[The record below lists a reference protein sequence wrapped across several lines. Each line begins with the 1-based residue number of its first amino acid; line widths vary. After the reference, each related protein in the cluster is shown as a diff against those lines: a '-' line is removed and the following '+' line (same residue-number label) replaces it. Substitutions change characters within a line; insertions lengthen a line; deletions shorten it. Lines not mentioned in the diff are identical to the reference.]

1 MAASTLR
8 QPELFSTP
16 AQPAP
21 ALWIDVAIPLP
32 LRGTFTY
39 SVSQGM
45 TRNVAPGVRVLVPF
59 GKQQL
64 VGYVLDQS
72 SVAPRGIDLERVR
85 PVLSVLDEEPVFD
98 RELLRFLRDAAEY
111 YLYPLGEVL
120 RAAAPAVD
128 RRERSAIAKD
138 PRARAKSLRARWAS
152 VREETFVKLAP
163 PSKGADDR
171 TTSGKDDPRK
181 ARGDKQAQVLA
192 ILEARGEVSLKEL
205 RAHLESA
212 REVVQRLRAR
222 GVVEV
227 SRREVPADPFF
238 GKAVHRDTPPPLTAA
253 QAGAAEA
260 IVHAVREHR
269 RETFLLHGV
278 TGSGKTEVYLRAV
291 DAVQREGRG
300 ALILVPEIALTP
312 QLVGRYRARFGDDLA
327 VLHSGLKDAERHA
340 MWRRLHRGECKV
352 AIGARSAVFAPI
364 KDLGLVLVDEEHD
377 PSFKQDDNFR
387 YHGRDLALLRA
398 HRAGAVCVLGSATPS
413 VESFFAAQEGRYRLL
428 QLPERATSAP
438 LPSVEIVDLRKVGR
452 RGPTGHE
459 LLSLPLVRAIDECLD
474 RGEQA
479 ILFLNRRGFAP
490 SVRCGACDK
499 TLECPSCS
507 VALVLHRREG
517 ALRCHYCDFSA
528 PFAGVCMKC
537 RSGDVTLIGVGTEK
551 LEQSI
556 ISAFPRARVGRL
568 DRDVASGAGA
578 EAVLDKLRRGELDV
592 LVGTQMVTKGHDFPR
607 VTLVGVI
614 EADAALSLPDFRACE
629 RTFQLLAQVAG
640 RAGRKDLPG
649 RVLVQTFQ
657 PGHPVLRR
665 ARTHDYEGFFEDEV
679 AARRELGYPP
689 FGRLAAIKLDSP
701 DELRVRQVAENL
713 ATFIRS
719 EPECERGEVRLL
731 GPAPSPIERVRSRT
745 RMQAL
750 LRSSERPALRRLLH
764 RLVAELEA
772 HPPPLVRVAIDVDPI
787 HML

>member
-1 MAASTLR
+1 MLPR
-8 QPELFSTP
+8 QPALFATP
-16 AQPAP
+16 EVPPP
-21 ALWIDVAIPLP
+21 ALWIEVAIPLP

-39 SVSQGM
+39 AVAEGM
-45 TRNVAPGVRVLVPF
+45 TRHVRPGGRVMVPF
-59 GKQQL
+59 GSQRL
-64 VGYVLDQS
+64 VGYVTE
-72 SVAPRGIDLERVR
+72 VRAKAPVQVDPARIKG
-85 PVLSVLDEEPVFD
+85 VLSVLDDEPVFD
-98 RELLRFLRDAAEY
+98 EELLRFLREAADY
-111 YLYPLGEVL
+111 YLHPLGEVL
-120 RAAAPAVD
+120 RTAAPAVD
-128 RRERSAIAKD
+128 RREQPASAKD
-138 PRARAKSLRARWAS
+138 PRARGRSMRARWAT
-152 VREETFVKLAP
+152 VREETFVKLATVATEP
-163 PSKGADDR
+163 DA
-171 TTSGKDDPRK
+171 RK

-192 ILEARGEVSLKEL
+192 ILEARGEVPLAEL
-205 RAHLESA
+205 RAQVKGA
-212 REVVQRLRAR
+212 REVVERLSAR
-222 GVVEV
+222 GAVEV

-238 GKAVHRDTPPPLTAA
+238 GQPVQRDAPPALTAA
-253 QAGAAEA
+253 QASAAEA
-260 IVHAVREHR
+260 IVRTVQERH

-291 DAVQREGRG
+291 DAAQRAGRG

-327 VLHSGLKDAERHA
+327 VLHSGLREGERHA
-340 MWRRLHRGECKV
+340 MWRRLHLGSCRV
-352 AIGARSAVFAPI
+352 AIGARSAIFAPV
-364 KDLGLVLVDEEHD
+364 KDLGLILVDEEHD

-413 VESFFAAQEGRYRLL
+413 VESFAAASEGRYTML
-428 QLPERATSAP
+428 QLPERATNAP
-438 LPSVEIVDLRKVGR
+438 LPSVEIVDLRRVGR

-459 LLSLPLVRAIDECLD
+459 LLSLPLVRAIDENLD
-474 RGEQA
+474 RGEQT

-490 SVRCGACDK
+490 SVRCAACDEA
-499 TLECPSCS
+499 LQCPSCS

-528 PFAGVCMKC
+528 PFSGACIRC
-537 RSGDVTLIGVGTEK
+537 RSTEVTLLGVGTEK

-556 ISAFPRARVGRL
+556 VSAFPRARVGRL

-578 EAVLDKLRRGELDV
+578 EAVLSKLRRGELDV

-649 RVLVQTFQ
+649 RVLIQTFQ
-657 PGHPVLRR
+657 PGHPVLHR
-665 ARTHDYEGFFEDEV
+665 ARTHDYEGFFQDEV
-679 AARRELGYPP
+679 SARRELGYPP
-689 FGRLAAIKLDSP
+689 FGRLAALKLDSP
-701 DELRVRQVAENL
+701 DPDRVRAAADEL
-713 ATFIRS
+713 AATLRAM
-719 EPECERGEVRLL
+719 PELERGEVKLL

-750 LRSSERPALRRLLH
+750 LRAQERPPLRRVLS
-764 RLVAELEA
+764 RLAQRLDQGL
-772 HPPPLVRVAIDVDPI
+772 PPLVRVALDVDPI

>member
-1 MAASTLR
+1 MTASNLR
-8 QPELFSTP
+8 QPALFATP
-16 AQPAP
+16 EAPAP
-21 ALWIDVAIPLP
+21 ALWVDVAIPLP

-39 SVSQGM
+39 SVAHGM
-45 TRNVAPGVRVLVPF
+45 TRHVAPGGRVVVPF
-59 GKQQL
+59 GPQRL
-64 VGYVLDQS
+64 VAYVLEARS
-72 SVAPRGIDLERVR
+72 TPPSGIDPERIKG
-85 PVLSVLDEEPVFD
+85 VLSVLDDEPVFD
-98 RELLRFLRDAAEY
+98 AELLRFLREAADY

-120 RAAAPAVD
+120 RTAAPAVD
-128 RRERSAIAKD
+128 RREKRDLSKD
-138 PRARAKSLRARWAS
+138 PANRARSLRAKWAT
-152 VREETFVKLAP
+152 VREETFVKLAAP
-163 PSKGADDR
+163 VDDK
-171 TTSGKDDPRK
+171 SPHKPK
-181 ARGDKQAQVLA
+181 GDKQAQILS
-192 ILEARGEVSLKEL
+192 ILEARGEVSLVEL
-205 RAHLESA
+205 RAHVKSA
-212 REVVQRLRAR
+212 RDVIERLAAR
-222 GVVEV
+222 NVVEV
-227 SRREVPADPFF
+227 TRREVPADPFF
-238 GKAVHRDTPPPLTAA
+238 GQPIHRDTPPKLTAA
-253 QAGAAEA
+253 QGAAAEA
-260 IVHAVREHR
+260 IVQAVRDHQ

-291 DAVQREGRG
+291 DAVQRAQKG

-327 VLHSGLKDAERHA
+327 VLHSGLKDGERHA
-340 MWRRLHRGECKV
+340 MWRRLHTGECRV
-352 AIGARSAVFAPI
+352 AIGARSAVFAPV

-387 YHGRDLALLRA
+387 YHGRDLAVLRA

-413 VESFFAAQEGRYRLL
+413 VESFHAANEGRFRML
-428 QLPERATSAP
+428 QLPQRATSAP
-438 LPSVEIVDLRKVGR
+438 MPTVEIVDLRRVGR

-459 LLSLPLVRAIDECLD
+459 LLSLPLVRAIDEALD
-474 RGEQA
+474 REEQT

-490 SVRCGACDK
+490 SVRCGDCDK
-499 TLECPSCS
+499 ALECPSCS

-517 ALRCHYCDFSA
+517 ALRCHYCDFSV
-528 PFAGVCMKC
+528 PFGGSCFKC
-537 RSGDVTLIGVGTEK
+537 HSADVTLIGVGTEK

-578 EAVLDKLRRGELDV
+578 EAVLSKLRRGELDV

-649 RVLVQTFQ
+649 RVLIQTFQ
-657 PGHPVLRR
+657 PTHPVLHR

-689 FGRLAAIKLDSP
+689 FGRLAALKLDSP
-701 DELRVRQVAENL
+701 DEQRVKDVAEDL
-713 ATFIRS
+713 ASAIRAM
-719 EPECERGEVRLL
+719 PEVERGEVKLL
-731 GPAPSPIERVRSRT
+731 GPAPSPIERVRNRT

-750 LRSSERPALRRLLH
+750 LRSSERPPLRKVLARIAHALD
-764 RLVAELEA
+764 A
-772 HPPPLVRVAIDVDPI
+772 HPPALVRVAIDVDPI